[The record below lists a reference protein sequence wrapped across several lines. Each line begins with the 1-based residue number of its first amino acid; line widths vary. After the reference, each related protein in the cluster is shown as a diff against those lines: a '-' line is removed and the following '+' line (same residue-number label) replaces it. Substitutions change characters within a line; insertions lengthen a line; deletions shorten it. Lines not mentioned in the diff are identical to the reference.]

1 MQQRHPTAAAAT
13 TTKTTK
19 PRNQTRQ
26 QARLGKA
33 AQARDAKVAR
43 AYRTMTYLGSLPRQP
58 GWVEDVTLEGWRVP
72 STSEPGVSYTVAH
85 DLARDTY
92 HCDCPYGQHGGSGCV
107 HELAARRAVWQRRV
121 DYARDAAEGTP
132 GMAGYNDDYNLHDGS
147 QASSEWE

>member
-1 MQQRHPTAAAAT
+1 MQQRHPTAAAAAT
-13 TTKTTK
+13 TKTTKTTK

-121 DYARDAAEGTP
+121 NYERDQRETH
-132 GMAGYNDDYNLHDGS
+132 GYNDDYNLCDGT
-147 QASSEWE
+147 QATSEWE